1 MKRREELNR
10 RLVILALTA
19 PGAAL
24 LWWIF
29 HAVYENLS
37 VSANAVGDVDPM
49 TQAGIYFG
57 YGAMIVGTVA
67 LAAIAL
73 WSAIGCIRLLLQ
85 REP

>member
-1 MKRREELNR
+1 
-10 RLVILALTA
+10 
-19 PGAAL
+19 
-24 LWWIF
+24 
-29 HAVYENLS
+29 
-37 VSANAVGDVDPM
+37 VGDVDPM